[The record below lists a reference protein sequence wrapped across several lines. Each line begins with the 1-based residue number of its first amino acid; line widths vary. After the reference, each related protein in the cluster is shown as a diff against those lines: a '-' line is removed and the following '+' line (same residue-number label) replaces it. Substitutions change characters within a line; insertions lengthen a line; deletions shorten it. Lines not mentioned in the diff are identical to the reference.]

1 MCAFIFPFFLYTILF
16 ICPLPSSVPFI
27 TIFVFLFFP
36 PMSVFWS
43 PLFWCLLQLIVFKIY
58 CLLKHHCFCLFL
70 HLTIWSDNTSVS
82 FFILRTVMN
91 NALLPSSFKIISMS
105 PELWA
110 SFPFV
115 PGGKLPKFVLLA
127 FILGPILAYPV
138 SSGRLKVLVVNSMW
152 VLPFACAFST
162 ATEGEGMIF

>member
-1 MCAFIFPFFLYTILF
+1 MCFHFSILF
-16 ICPLPSSVPFI
+16 IYHSFYMSSPLFCAFYYHFCVP
-27 TIFVFLFFP
+27 FFP

-115 PGGKLPKFVLLA
+115 PGGKLPKFILLA

>member
-1 MCAFIFPFFLYTILF
+1 MCFHFSILF
-16 ICPLPSSVPFI
+16 IYHSFYMSSPLFCAFYYHFRVP
-27 TIFVFLFFP
+27 FFP

-115 PGGKLPKFVLLA
+115 PGGKLPKFILLA